1 VPRVRVLLV
10 EDSERVRSAVAGT
23 LRAAGFDVAEAG
35 DCAAARSLLSSS
47 AFDAAVVDVGL
58 PDGSGVSL
66 CRELRR
72 AGYDLPIL
80 LLTAR
85 TRLADRVEGL
95 DAGADDYLGKPFA
108 AAELCARL
116 RALGRRGPRWT
127 ESQRSFGAIAIDRD
141 RRTVTRDGA
150 PVPLTTRELD
160 VVALLAWADGRVLS
174 REHILESVWGA
185 ADERAGASFDVLL
198 TRIRRKLEIVRGDC
212 IRTVREA
219 GYAWARDRSS

>member
-1 VPRVRVLLV
+1 VRVLLV
-10 EDSERVRSAVAGT
+10 EDSDRVRSTITTT
-23 LRAAGFDVAEAG
+23 LRAAGFDVTNVA
-35 DCAAARSLLSSS
+35 DCAGARASLREH
-47 AFDAAVVDVGL
+47 AFQVAVVDVGL
-58 PDGSGVSL
+58 PDGSGIDL

-72 AGYDLPIL
+72 AGFDVPIL
-80 LLTAR
+80 FLTAR

-108 AAELCARL
+108 SAELCARL

-127 ESQRSFGAIAIDRD
+127 ESVRTFGELTLDRD
-141 RRTVTRDGA
+141 RRTATRRGA
-150 PVPLTTRELD
+150 PVALTTREFD

-174 REHILESVWGA
+174 RDHILESVWGT
-185 ADERAGASFDVLL
+185 ADERAAASLDVLM
-198 TRIRRKLEIVRGDC
+198 TRIRRKLETERGEC